1 MVTQNSDGSFTVT
14 LADVYAEVR
23 KLTDQVQGMAPQG
36 SVLADHEA
44 RLRSVERWKYAVPPS
59 LISSVIALII
69 ALVEHH

>member
-36 SVLADHEA
+36 LTLSDHEA
-44 RLRSVERWKYAVPPS
+44 RLRSVERWKYTIPPS
-59 LISSVIALII
+59 FITAVVSLVLALTG
-69 ALVEHH
+69 HH